1 MQTILGSNG
10 PIGHELAVELAQH
23 YTQDIRLVSRHPTR
37 INPNDELVA
46 ANMLNADETRA
57 AIAGSDIVYFTLG
70 LPMNSAMWE
79 DQFPTMLAN
88 VIQACQVHHS
98 KLVFFDNTYM
108 YPKTAAVQ
116 TEATPFAPVGR
127 KATVRAKMATMLL
140 HEMAQKT
147 ITAVICRAPEFYG
160 PASTKSITNTLLF
173 KNIRASKR
181 AKIPVSQQTHRSLIW
196 TPDAS
201 RAMALIGNTPD
212 CYGQTWHLPVDDRSL
227 TYQELLQLTEQTL
240 GHPVQRTVIPMWQF
254 RLGALVSSQLRELA
268 ELLPRYQVDNRFSSA
283 KFEQRFPNFHVTT
296 FEQGIRTILAQKS
309 TASD

>member
-10 PIGHELAVELAQH
+10 PIGHELAVELARH

-46 ANMLNADETRA
+46 ADMLNAEETNA

-70 LPMNSAMWE
+70 LPMNSTMWE
-79 DQFPTMLAN
+79 EQFPTMLAN
-88 VIQACQVHHS
+88 VMQACQVHHS

-116 TEATPFAPVGR
+116 TEDTPFAPEGR

-140 HEMAQKT
+140 TAMAQKT

-160 PASTKSITNTLLF
+160 PAGTKSITNTLLF
-173 KNIRASKR
+173 KNLQAGKR
-181 AKIPVSQQTHRSLIW
+181 VKVPVSQHTSRSLIW

-212 CYGQTWHLPVDDRSL
+212 CYGQTWHLPIDRSR
-227 TYQELLQLTEQTL
+227 TYQELLRLAEQTL
-240 GHPVQRTVIPMWQF
+240 GHPIQRTVIPMWQF
-254 RLGALVSSQLRELA
+254 KLGALVSTQMRELA
-268 ELLPRYQVDNRFSSA
+268 ELLPRYQVDNRFSAA
-283 KFEQRFPNFHVTT
+283 KFNHRFPDFTVTT
-296 FEQGIRTILAQKS
+296 FEQGIRTIFG
-309 TASD
+309 

>member
-23 YTQDIRLVSRHPTR
+23 YTQEIRLVSRHPTR
-37 INPNDELVA
+37 INPHDELVA
-46 ANMLNADETRA
+46 ANMLNADETST

-70 LPMNSAMWE
+70 LPMNSTMWE

-88 VIQACQVHHS
+88 VIQACQDHHS
-98 KLVFFDNTYM
+98 KLVLFDNTYM
-108 YPKTAAVQ
+108 YPKTAAIQ
-116 TEATPFAPVGR
+116 TEATPFTPVGR

-140 HEMAQKT
+140 TAMKQQT

-173 KNIRASKR
+173 KNIRAGKR
-181 AKIPVSQQTHRSLIW
+181 AKVPVSQRTRRSLIW

-227 TYQELLQLTEQTL
+227 TYQDLLQLAGQTL
-240 GHPVQRTVIPMWQF
+240 GHPIQRTVIPMWQF
-254 RLGALVSSQLRELA
+254 KLGSLFSSQLRELA

-283 KFEQRFPNFHVTT
+283 KFEQRFPDFHVTT
-296 FEQGIRTILAQKS
+296 FEQGIQTILG
-309 TASD
+309 